1 MEAYVSVPIAFLSII
16 GILILITNVKKND
29 EENNKICVEIHSV
42 LDDTLIANG
51 SDPEE
56 ESQKVELT
64 QDILK
69 NCLNEVGLPKNMMD
83 LILKSREELLPLDT
97 LVSEVVDKK
106 AVAEANKI
114 NYIADLKEL
123 LKAAAIKL
131 AETYSDDDALVK
143 EIREKI

>member
-1 MEAYVSVPIAFLSII
+1 MNQEVFQN
-16 GILILITNVKKND
+16 ILND
-29 EENNKICVEIHSV
+29 LLGEDDAENNKICLEIHSV

-51 SDPEE
+51 NADQEE

-69 NCLNEVGLPKNMMD
+69 NCLDEVGLPKNMAD
-83 LILKSREELLPLDT
+83 LILKSRRELLPVDT

-131 AETYSDDDALVK
+131 AETFSDEDALVK